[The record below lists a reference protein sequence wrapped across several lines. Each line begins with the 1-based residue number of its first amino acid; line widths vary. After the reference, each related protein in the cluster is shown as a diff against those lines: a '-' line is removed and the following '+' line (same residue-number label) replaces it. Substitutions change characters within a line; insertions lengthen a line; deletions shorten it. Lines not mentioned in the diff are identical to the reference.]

1 MCGLNVILGVKWASF
16 KSQVSTSSVNAHQMY
31 PTKSWPERILR
42 GKFSLAARIAC
53 KENHWPAPC
62 SRWQPGHL
70 CETNFHVQPRRRP
83 GRPPKPWDDQLRAFS
98 KGFSNIWNPLCTS
111 GIRWQ
116 VRPASIQHLTV
127 QVHVDAD
134 HAGCLETARSTS
146 GWNVF
151 VTYGHGMC
159 ALVDW
164 ASKRQAATARSTGE
178 AEVVA
183 GADCVQSTF
192 PMAAVLEES
201 VSQQLPFQLCTDSNS
216 VRTAFV
222 NGYSRKLRYI
232 KKNQRVCLGFASDS
246 LERTGGEAARAD
258 SGDNTAD
265 MHTKPL
271 PRVAFTKLRSEMG
284 VVAICNGT
292 M

>member
-1 MCGLNVILGVKWASF
+1 MILEDVEGQWGDVP
-16 KSQVSTSSVNAHQMY
+16 STSSVHAMTHLGGLLFLVRSSRPDLVFAVNFVARFAS
-31 PTKSWPERILR
+31 KWAVAADKRLKRIFEYLESTLHF
-42 GKFSLAARIAC
+42 GM
-53 KENHWPAPC
+53 
-62 SRWQPGHL
+62 
-70 CETNFHVQPRRRP
+70 
-83 GRPPKPWDDQLRAFS
+83 
-98 KGFSNIWNPLCTS
+98 
-111 GIRWQ
+111 RWQ
-116 VRPASIQHLTV
+116 VHPASIQRLTV

-134 HAGCLETARSTS
+134 HAGCLETARSKS

-151 VTYGHGMC
+151 VADGHGMC

-164 ASKRQAATARSTGE
+164 ASRRQAATARSTGE

-192 PMAAVLEES
+192 PIAAVLQEF
-201 VSQQLPFQLCTDSNS
+201 VSQQLPSQLCTDSNS
-216 VRTAFV
+216 ARTAFV

-232 KKNQRVCLGFASDS
+232 KKNQRVCLGFVTDS
-246 LERTGGEAARAD
+246 LERTGGEAVRVD

-271 PRVAFTKLRSEMG
+271 TRVAFTKLPSERD